1 MPINRSRLL
10 FALVKFSTKNQYFV
24 LQINNL
30 GVSILYVDAFSFTQM
45 LHRTKHELNW
55 LSGVVGCGAQI
66 EFTQKL
72 HRLFRGE

>member
-1 MPINRSRLL
+1 ML
-10 FALVKFSTKNQYFV
+10 K
-24 LQINNL
+24 INNL

-72 HRLFRGE
+72 HRPSSILELIVELLVRDG